1 MTYLLIRHEVNDFDH
16 WKTAY
21 DNHKSARD
29 EADLRE
35 MYLLQNRYNHNEVV
49 ILFEAKNEHKAQ
61 DFIESEDLKE
71 AMKGAGV
78 VGTPEIR
85 MLDQVHA

>member
-1 MTYLLIRHEVNDFDH
+1 MPYLLIRHEVDNFDK

-29 EADLRE
+29 KADLQE
-35 MYLLQNRYNHNEVV
+35 VYLLQNKYNHNEVV
-49 ILFEAKNEHKAQ
+49 ILFEAKNDHKAQ
-61 DFIESEDLKE
+61 EFIESEDLKE
-71 AMKGAGV
+71 AMKGAGI

-85 MLDQVHA
+85 ILEEVS